1 MLCADFTRLS
11 IWWMGL
17 REYCMLNS
25 LFSISNFRASCFT
38 ADSYMLRMTRN
49 SCVLSNEPACVLS
62 IIRTV
67 RSVLLYPKTG
77 SAISKYIIPYICDFF
92 YCFCFNSPFW
102 EKHGFWRKAVRY
114 FLQKKS
120 PAVLFRRIPHN
131 IIIVTHNKVISQ
143 YIQNKKKRFVYKHK
157 TESRNS
163 YILPIVFLRKI
174 CYSIDARRKR
184 WFQWPEYPL
193 LYIKR

>member
-11 IWWMGL
+11 IWWMGF

-38 ADSYMLRMTRN
+38 ADSYMFRMTRN

-67 RSVLLYPKTG
+67 RSVLLFPKNRTC
-77 SAISKYIIPYICDFF
+77 SKQIYYTIYLWLFPL
-92 YCFCFNSPFW
+92 S
-102 EKHGFWRKAVRY
+102 EKN
-114 FLQKKS
+114 

-131 IIIVTHNKVISQ
+131 IIIITHNKVISQ
-143 YIQNKKKRFVYKHK
+143 YIQNEKKKFVYKHK

-174 CYSIDARRKR
+174 CYSIDARKKR

-193 LYIKR
+193 PYIKR

>member
-1 MLCADFTRLS
+1 MMLCADFTRLS

-38 ADSYMLRMTRN
+38 ADSYMFRMTRN

-77 SAISKYIIPYICDFF
+77 PTISKYIIPYICDFF

-102 EKHGFWRKAVRY
+102 GKHGFWRKAVRY
-114 FLQKKS
+114 FLQKKI
-120 PAVLFRRIPHN
+120 RRYCSVGFPTTLLLYHTRSRLVN
-131 IIIVTHNKVISQ
+131 TYKT
-143 YIQNKKKRFVYKHK
+143 KRQ
-157 TESRNS
+157 SS
-163 YILPIVFLRKI
+163 YI
-174 CYSIDARRKR
+174 SIKPNAGIRISCRLFFWEK
-184 WFQWPEYPL
+184 YAIL
-193 LYIKR
+193 

>member
-11 IWWMGL
+11 IWWMGF

-38 ADSYMLRMTRN
+38 ADSYMFRMTRN
-49 SCVLSNEPACVLS
+49 SCVLSNEPTCVLS

-77 SAISKYIIPYICDFF
+77 PTIRKYIIPYICDFF
-92 YCFCFNSPFW
+92 HC
-102 EKHGFWRKAVRY
+102 
-114 FLQKKS
+114 QKKS

-131 IIIVTHNKVISQ
+131 IIIITHNKVISQ

-174 CYSIDARRKR
+174 CYSIDARKKR
-184 WFQWPEYPL
+184 WFQWPRYPL
-193 LYIKR
+193 PYIKR